1 MTGLIATEISDA
13 IVAANEKFMTVFKMG
28 DADGLANL
36 YTENGQVLPPNGG
49 FLTGKDAIQAI
60 WQSILDM
67 GAKEIKLDIVEV
79 EGQGDTAIEVSNYT
93 LYTEDGQELDKGKYI
108 VIWKQKDGQWKL
120 HRDIFNSSM
129 PVPV

>member
-1 MTGLIATEISDA
+1 MTGLIATQISDA

-28 DADGLANL
+28 DAAGLANL

-67 GAKEIKLDIVEV
+67 GAKEIELDIV
-79 EGQGDTAIEVSNYT
+79 
-93 LYTEDGQELDKGKYI
+93 
-108 VIWKQKDGQWKL
+108 
-120 HRDIFNSSM
+120 
-129 PVPV
+129 

>member
-1 MTGLIATEISDA
+1 MVQSIVTEISDA
-13 IVAANEKFMTVFKMG
+13 IVAANEKFMAVFKMG
-28 DADGLANL
+28 DAAGLANL

-93 LYTEDGQELDKGKYI
+93 LYSEDGQELDKGKYI

-129 PVPV
+129 PVPA

>member
-1 MTGLIATEISDA
+1 MTGLIATQISDA

-28 DADGLANL
+28 DAAGLANL

-93 LYTEDGQELDKGKYI
+93 LYSEDGQELDQGKYI
-108 VIWKQKDGQWKL
+108 VIWKQQDGQWKL

-129 PVPV
+129 PVSA

>member
-1 MTGLIATEISDA
+1 MVQSIVTEISDA
-13 IVAANEKFMTVFKMG
+13 IVAANEKFMAVFKMG
-28 DADGLANL
+28 DAAGLANL

-49 FLTGKDAIQAI
+49 FLTGKDAIQEI

-93 LYTEDGQELDKGKYI
+93 LYSEDGQELDKGKYI

-129 PVPV
+129 PVPA